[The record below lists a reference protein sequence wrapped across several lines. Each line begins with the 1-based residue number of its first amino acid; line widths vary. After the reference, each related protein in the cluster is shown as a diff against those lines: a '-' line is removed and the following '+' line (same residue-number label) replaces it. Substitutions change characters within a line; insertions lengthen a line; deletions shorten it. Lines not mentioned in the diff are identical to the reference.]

1 MSFYVKEIRKRSFV
15 GPRGQ
20 LNCSKLL
27 ERGAPHSRMATNRS
41 ARLHFGEFELDRE
54 AGKLLHNG
62 QPVKIQPQ
70 PLRVLEILLQHPGQ
84 IISREELHSHI
95 WNNST
100 FVEFDQGLNY
110 CIRQI
115 RLALHDNAADPEYV
129 ETLPKQGY
137 RFIADVHVSSN
148 GGALD
153 NAEENAAPELI
164 VTEPTPTQ
172 DLVDP
177 GPVYRNRPRRQPP
190 SWSVAA
196 ALGIV
201 IAIAATL
208 AYLTLRRQPA
218 ASREPI
224 SLAIL
229 PIANHTG
236 NRSLNYVADG
246 LTDDLIRQ
254 LSQVPALRLIGRT
267 TMFRYRDRTVGA
279 EAIAKALHVKTIM
292 TGELRL
298 GPEHTSLAVEV
309 TNASD
314 GSIVLDREY
323 IADARDLRTVQA
335 DLQRDVLAKLHLES
349 SARDPGRLL
358 QSITSS
364 PEAYQEFLQ
373 GDTLARTAAPAGIH
387 GAILHFEKAVAL
399 DPQFDLAWSSLASGH
414 LYLGI
419 YFEPPREQ
427 IPLARKYAQRALQI
441 NPSLGEAHGSLGLIH
456 LLYDWDLP
464 AAEAEMSTAGAEA
477 AAIGTLTCTV
487 HLLQHGKSRAAE
499 EMLRRMLTYDPQSS
513 PLIAELGCVDFYRGD
528 YDAALRHY
536 RDALQSDL
544 QTPVAYWGMG
554 KTLNAQ
560 GNHAEALKVLRSF
573 KERNGFEQPLITAEI
588 GYALGASGQR
598 EQALKIVRTLSTNHG
613 SSFVDPYLVSIVY
626 LSMKDRV
633 AAFQWLNE
641 ALDVRSSFA
650 ISILTEPKWQPF
662 RSDPRF
668 ARVVQRMLTNKS

>member
-1 MSFYVKEIRKRSFV
+1 
-15 GPRGQ
+15 
-20 LNCSKLL
+20 
-27 ERGAPHSRMATNRS
+27 MATTRNNRL
-41 ARLHFGEFELDRE
+41 RFGDFELDRE
-54 AGKLLHNG
+54 AGKLLREG

-70 PLRVLEILLQHPGQ
+70 PLRVLDILVQRPGQ
-84 IISREELHSHI
+84 TISREELRSYI

-148 GGALD
+148 GGTLESG
-153 NAEENAAPELI
+153 EENAAPEPI
-164 VTEPTPTQ
+164 VTEPAPSQ

-177 GPVYRNRPRRQPP
+177 GPVYRNWRRRRRFK
-190 SWSVAA
+190 WSVAA
-196 ALGIV
+196 GLGIL
-201 IAIAATL
+201 IAIAATF

-236 NRSLNYVADG
+236 NQSLNYVADG

-254 LSQVPALRLIGRT
+254 LSQVPALRLMGRT
-267 TMFRYRDRTVGA
+267 TMFRYRDRTARA
-279 EAIAKALHVKTIM
+279 EAIAKALHVNTVM
-292 TGELRL
+292 TGELRRT
-298 GPEHTSLAVEV
+298 PEHTSLAVEV
-309 TNASD
+309 TNAGD

-335 DLQRDVLAKLHLES
+335 DLQRDMLARLHVEG

-358 QSITSS
+358 QSVTSNAD
-364 PEAYQEFLQ
+364 AYQEFLQ
-373 GDTLARTAAPAGIH
+373 GDTLARTAAPADIH
-387 GAILHFEKAVAL
+387 QAILHFEKAVAL
-399 DPQFDLAWSSLASGH
+399 DPKFDLAWSSLASGH
-414 LYLGI
+414 LFLGI

-427 IPLARKYAQRALQI
+427 IPPARKCAERALQM

-477 AAIGTLTCTV
+477 AAIGTLACTV
-487 HLLQHGKSRAAE
+487 HLIESAGKPRNAE
-499 EMLRRMLTYDPQSS
+499 EMLRRMLAYDPQSS
-513 PLIAELGCVDFYRGD
+513 ALIAELGCVDFYRGD

-536 RDALQSDL
+536 RDALQSDP

-560 GNHAEALKVLRSF
+560 GKHAEAIKVLRSF
-573 KERNGFEQPLITAEI
+573 KERNGFEPPLLTAEI

-598 EQALKIVRTLSTNHG
+598 EQALEIIRNLSRNPG
-613 SSFVDPYLVSIVY
+613 AGFIDPYYVSIVY
-626 LSMKDRV
+626 LSIKDRD
-633 AAFQWLNE
+633 AAFRWLNKS
-641 ALDVRSSFA
+641 LDVRSSFA

-668 ARVVQRMLTNKS
+668 ALAVQRMLTSKT